1 MKSGISVERID
12 VSDVDGTV
20 SHIDELD
27 DEMRNSFVRLIE
39 RKSPTTEVDESVASR
54 LVRRE
59 YVKYVKY
66 YRITSSI
73 PSVCSD

>member
-1 MKSGISVERID
+1 M
-12 VSDVDGTV
+12 

-27 DEMRNSFVRLIE
+27 DEMRNNFVRLLE
-39 RKSPTTEVDESVASR
+39 RTSPTPEVDESVASR

-59 YVKYVKY
+59 YIKYVKY
-66 YRITSSI
+66 YRITSGA